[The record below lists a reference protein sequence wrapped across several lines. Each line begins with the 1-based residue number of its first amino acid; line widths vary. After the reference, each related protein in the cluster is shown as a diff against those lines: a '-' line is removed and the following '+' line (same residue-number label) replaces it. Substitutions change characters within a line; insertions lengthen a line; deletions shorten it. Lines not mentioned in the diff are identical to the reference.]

1 METDVVGSQF
11 APETSANSAMSWNEF
26 YDQELRRSGHDG
38 FRVFGS
44 PDHWLTSVANWFTG
58 DRDRIANMYDRYLTE
73 NQRAYE
79 QQNISNA
86 RKWEEY
92 LDSTKYQRMTKD
104 LEAAGLNPWLALQNG
119 VGSSSVQPGSTSYN
133 TSAKKFESKK
143 SNASNVLSSII
154 NTAIRVAAIVAL
166 KG

>member
-1 METDVVGSQF
+1 MDQDLSGSQF
-11 APETSANSAMSWNEF
+11 APETYANSALSWNQ
-26 YDQELRRSGHDG
+26 YWDQEIAKQNGG
-38 FRVFGS
+38 MYVKGS
-44 PDHWLTSVANWFTG
+44 PDHWTESMFNFFTG
-58 DRDRIANMYDRYLTE
+58 DRDRLRSQYDVYLTN

-79 QQNISNA
+79 QQNIANA

-92 LDSTKYQRMTKD
+92 LDSTKYQRMSND

-119 VGSSSVQPGSTSYN
+119 VGSSSVQPGSTSYS
-133 TSAKKFESKK
+133 TSSKKYEAKK